1 MKDKTNA
8 EIDECGSGVGIGTW
22 SYFTHSADRLFISS
36 VLTGEIATVDND
48 LDDDLDEDGRR
59 MYYPPI
65 GRTSNC
71 AFSLRYPSH
80 PNILRRAQILSLA
93 FEILF
98 LQPLALVF
106 LISQ

>member
-22 SYFTHSADRLFISS
+22 SYFAHSADRLFISS

-48 LDDDLDEDGRR
+48 LDNDLDEDGRR

-65 GRTSNC
+65 GHTFNHAFFHCSCSVSPTLLRILVLATTSKTLIN
-71 AFSLRYPSH
+71 
-80 PNILRRAQILSLA
+80 LSRDR
-93 FEILF
+93 
-98 LQPLALVF
+98 
-106 LISQ
+106 

>member
-22 SYFTHSADRLFISS
+22 SYFVHSADRLFISS
-36 VLTGEIATVDND
+36 VLTGEIATM
-48 LDDDLDEDGRR
+48 DDDLDDLDNRR
-59 MYYPPI
+59 MYYLPI
-65 GRTSNC
+65 GCTSNR
-71 AFSLRYPSH
+71 AFSLQYPSH